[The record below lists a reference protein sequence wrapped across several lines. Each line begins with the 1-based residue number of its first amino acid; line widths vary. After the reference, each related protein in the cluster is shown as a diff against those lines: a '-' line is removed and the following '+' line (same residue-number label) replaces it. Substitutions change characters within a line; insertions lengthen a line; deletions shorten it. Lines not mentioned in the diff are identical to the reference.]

1 MLAILPNKRN
11 KRNERSDRSFK
22 KGDRSTPNK
31 INIRISNIPNITIRP
46 LKPRESNIT
55 IRPLKPREFLPL
67 RRPQKTTHHR

>member
-46 LKPRESNIT
+46 LKPRE
-55 IRPLKPREFLPL
+55 FLPL